1 MNYPPNPDGYE
12 KMLRIGFFI
21 IVTYFVIIVLPN
33 ILTGLFLG

>member
-33 ILTGLFLG
+33 ILTGLFYR